1 MDKTKSLISL
11 PIQQEGEGQAILENA
26 VKLDKG
32 KQVLKPA
39 TQQ

>member
-11 PIQQEGEGQAILENA
+11 PIQQEGGGQAILENA
-26 VKLDKG
+26 VELDTG
-32 KQVLKPA
+32 KQILKPA